1 MTLVAAI
8 SGRSAADGA
17 AIAMA
22 ALERAL
28 SAPEGAVT
36 AATET
41 QLQTALYKL
50 RLDPGQAALVAELQ
64 DVAASLRIMAEA
76 KRCGRPNLYASR
88 LARLRRMYCARSA

>member
-1 MTLVAAI
+1 MALVSAI
-8 SGRSAADGA
+8 SGRSATDSA
-17 AIAMA
+17 AAAMA

-28 SAPEGAVT
+28 AVPEGAVT

-50 RLDPGQAALVAELQ
+50 HLDPGQAALVAELQ

-76 KRCGRPNLYASR
+76 KRCGRPNLNASR
-88 LARLRRMYCARSA
+88 LARLRRMCRARGA